1 MVITATS
8 RALPHCNENSGFSLV
23 ELLLAALVLLL
34 MMGLAQPGF
43 ANMRSQA
50 QRLSAAAELQRL
62 IWQGRTRALHQ
73 GVMVG
78 FHFDQFPDG
87 VTRYQLF
94 QDGNANGIT
103 AADRERGIDP
113 PVTRPLPLFKE
124 TGFRPELPPGTAP
137 AVPPGRGAF
146 QGGDA
151 ITLTGDTLSFSPL
164 GGFNNG
170 SIYMGNGREF
180 LCLRLAGSLGRIK
193 IFRWKPGQPAW
204 LEVVQ

>member
-1 MVITATS
+1 MHGTAKN
-8 RALPHCNENSGFSLV
+8 RDRNDGDEYSGFSLV
-23 ELLLAALVLLL
+23 ELLVAALLL
-34 MMGLAQPGF
+34 MLLLGLAQPGF

-50 QRLSAAAELQRL
+50 QRLSAATQLQRL

-78 FHFDQFPDG
+78 YHFDRLPEG

-103 AADRERGIDP
+103 AADRELGIDP
-113 PVTRPLPLFKE
+113 SVTPPLPLFKD
-124 TGFRPELPPGTAP
+124 TGFKPELPPVTAP
-137 AVPPGRGAF
+137 AIPPGRGAL
-146 QGGDA
+146 QASDA

-164 GGFNNG
+164 GSFNNG
-170 SIYMGNGREF
+170 SIYLGNGREY

-204 LEVVQ
+204 QEVVQ